1 MISIMRGMCKDYL
14 LSDMGLIPASEI
26 EPPADHRVAH
36 RKTPTVSRNS
46 RVIAVAITIDL
57 ESDENMT
64 VAFRATVFH
73 FQPAILVSQQKD
85 KECGLL
91 KAAESEVRYE
101 EGFDRD
107 CIYY

>member
-1 MISIMRGMCKDYL
+1 MRSMDCPVSSLEFL
-14 LSDMGLIPASEI
+14 LEF
-26 EPPADHRVAH
+26 
-36 RKTPTVSRNS
+36 
-46 RVIAVAITIDL
+46 
-57 ESDENMT
+57 DENMT

-91 KAAESEVRYE
+91 RAAESEVRYE

>member
-1 MISIMRGMCKDYL
+1 
-14 LSDMGLIPASEI
+14 MGFKPASEI
-26 EPPADHRVAH
+26 EPPADRRVAQK
-36 RKTPTVSRNS
+36 KTPTVSRNS

-91 KAAESEVRYE
+91 RAAESEVRYE
-101 EGFDRD
+101 KRFNRAG
-107 CIYY
+107 IYH